1 MAAVPLSEA
10 GDIKL
15 YILCIM
21 QNVGYPL
28 EYSDINDLVLY
39 GGVVSN
45 MDFIEVFDTLERD
58 GLVAQNADGAYYVT
72 DDGKFLGETLK
83 SDLLGYISDR
93 GLNAAL
99 RSIDFRKAKVAKQAK
114 VTKLKNGRAKL
125 DMSLSKNKEEFMK
138 ISLVFDTEYQA
149 KKAAGAFSDDPEV
162 VYARL
167 ISLLGGE

>member
-1 MAAVPLSEA
+1 MAAVPLHEK

-45 MDFIEVFDTLERD
+45 MDFIEAFDALEHD
-58 GLVAQNADGAYYVT
+58 GLVAEDGDGAYFVT

-83 SDLLGYISDR
+83 SELAGYISDR
-93 GLNAAL
+93 GLQAAL
-99 RSIDFRKAKVAKQAK
+99 RSIDFRKANVKKSSKITKQK
-114 VTKLKNGRAKL
+114 DGKAKL
-125 DMSLSKNKEEFMK
+125 DMSLSKDKEEFMK

-149 KKAAGAFSDDPEV
+149 KKAAGAFSDDPELIFS
-162 VYARL
+162 RL
-167 ISLLGGE
+167 ISLLDGE